1 MVLATGL
8 EAEPYVELVQR
19 AVAFADVSTCTS
31 PGIVVG
37 CKLVQ
42 PVVAA
47 FLAHLQLI
55 IIRNGDLS
63 GYIHSG
69 S

>member
-8 EAEPYVELVQR
+8 EPEPYVERV
-19 AVAFADVSTCTS
+19 VAFADVNTS
-31 PGIVVG
+31 AGIAVG

-42 PVVAA
+42 RVVAA

-55 IIRNGDLS
+55 IRRPIR
-63 GYIHSG
+63 IHSYTLDHE
-69 S
+69 